1 MGTDRRGRTG
11 TRRSDPAGAAGPS
24 ELTVADEGEE
34 GREANARG
42 GIQSLDAALS
52 VLRSL
57 AGFPGPVSLTDIA
70 RAAGMPASKVHRYLA
85 SFIHAGFVVQR
96 ERSGRYDLGPFAS
109 EFGLAALAR
118 NDFVNRAADGLEEL
132 SQETDLTS
140 LLTVWGNRGATVV
153 RWQRAPSFTVTSL
166 GLGSTLPLLTS
177 ASGRVFLAF
186 LPRRLTEGL
195 LRLEVERALTA
206 GIEWA
211 DVAPREDSI
220 AALIADT
227 RARRLASVDGRFV
240 PGLRAVAAPVTNWQ
254 GEAEVVVTLI
264 GTEEAILASD
274 SAARRHLSAFARRLS
289 VPRCEE

>member
-1 MGTDRRGRTG
+1 M
-11 TRRSDPAGAAGPS
+11 
-24 ELTVADEGEE
+24 
-34 GREANARG
+34 
-42 GIQSLDAALS
+42 
-52 VLRSL
+52 LRAL
-57 AGFPGPVSLTDIA
+57 AGFAGPVTLSDVA
-70 RAAGMPASKVHRYLA
+70 RATGMPASKVHRYLA

-132 SQETDLTS
+132 SRETDLTS

-153 RWQRAPSFTVTSL
+153 RWQRVPSFTVTSL

-186 LPRRLTEGL
+186 LPRRLTESL
-195 LRLEVERALTA
+195 LRLEVERALAA
-206 GIEWA
+206 GIEWP

-220 AALIADT
+220 AALIAET
-227 RARRLASVDGRFV
+227 RARRFASVDGRFV

-274 SAARRHLSAFARRLS
+274 STARRHLSAFARRLS
-289 VPRCEE
+289 VPRSED